1 MHTYYN
7 ADTCHNKPAK
17 QTRPEQEDTDPD
29 YIPPK
34 VSRYSKPLAS
44 PPSVSLNIPGA
55 SNSHARCVVCKKPGP
70 KLLVISHDAR
80 FQAFIDGNILM
91 PAGTRGCPTHL
102 LENGHLKTE
111 CFTIMSTPEKSFS
124 NRTSIVNLLTHMR
137 EICINNQNKIDFD
150 NIDNRDCKNLT
161 GLLLDQ
167 FEDTCSFILINIKS
181 TPSRTPKT
189 SVGLFLMKMKCAL
202 SNKLLSTLFNIS
214 ISSVRRAVHTVRQA
228 FMRSF
233 VALYLGFESITREQI
248 IKDHTRPL
256 AKTLLGGDDD
266 GLILVLDGTY
276 IYIFKKA
283 TISLFKED
291 RTVFIN
297 PDRSLNL
304 WLL

>member
-1 MHTYYN
+1 MHQT
-7 ADTCHNKPAK
+7 ATQDVLCAK
-17 QTRPEQEDTDPD
+17 
-29 YIPPK
+29 K
-34 VSRYSKPLAS
+34 A
-44 PPSVSLNIPGA
+44 
-55 SNSHARCVVCKKPGP
+55 GP

-111 CFTIMSTPEKSFS
+111 CFTIMSTSEKSFS

-161 GLLLDQ
+161 GFLLDQ

-181 TPSRTPKT
+181 TPSRTPKI

-202 SNKLLSTLFNIS
+202 SHKLLSILFKIS
-214 ISSVRRAVHTVRQA
+214 ISSLRRAVHTIRQA

-233 VALYLGFESITREQI
+233 VPLYLGFESIIREQI

-256 AKTLLGGDDD
+256 TKTLLGGDDD
-266 GLILVLDGTY
+266 G
-276 IYIFKKA
+276 
-283 TISLFKED
+283 
-291 RTVFIN
+291 
-297 PDRSLNL
+297 
-304 WLL
+304 